1 MNMEKKNKKIS
12 KEKLIQIIFVITIA
26 ITLTNILILS
36 YTNVIPIDFNIGHA
50 FMIGTMSYLVYIFFF
65 G

>member
-1 MNMEKKNKKIS
+1 MEKKNKKIS

-36 YTNVIPIDFNIGHA
+36 YANVIPIDFNIGHA
-50 FMIGTMSYLVYIFFF
+50 FMIGTVSYLVYIFFF